1 MHHTDPCIE
10 RDHFCFK
17 FGLRKSASSL
27 SRVTSGAGLLLGA
40 TQRGFQVLNEPY
52 IAKQQLQKE
61 IQHMK
66 NAIWSV
72 QPHQHYSSG
81 AQCCLTH
88 WEGRPQ
94 GMEFSTVQC
103 CALPNCTGREKRTFK
118 GPLDLG
124 NITVQ
129 LWNLSLCHAP
139 SSGGNLQQPISEV
152 RMSFACKATA
162 QHTLSCCWEATPHSF
177 ASDFPFFSTETSE
190 LSKCS
195 AHVYSTLSPL
205 MQDVLS

>member
-1 MHHTDPCIE
+1 
-10 RDHFCFK
+10 
-17 FGLRKSASSL
+17 
-27 SRVTSGAGLLLGA
+27 
-40 TQRGFQVLNEPY
+40 
-52 IAKQQLQKE
+52 
-61 IQHMK
+61 MK

-129 LWNLSLCHAP
+129 LWNLSLCHVP